1 MVVNIDLTDSSGAG
15 LPPQQY
21 LALGTGFVVKYA
33 VSVGTAGGAEVD
45 GYSDLKAKVV
55 VKRGST
61 VITEFQDAEFAG
73 VTAGQGYTFDASPYL
88 KDATTYT
95 VQVEAQCTYQ
105 GGTLMKTATAR
116 VTMVAM
122 ELSTTYSV
130 GNGLADGGYK
140 NDVNI
145 PFTAKG
151 TSGEKNIYYRVNG
164 GQAFTLGLSAG
175 SGVQQ
180 KNVTIPLTQ
189 MQELSLIHI

>member
-1 MVVNIDLTDSSGAG
+1 MRSLWALQPDRAIPLT
-15 LPPQQY
+15 LRP
-21 LALGTGFVVKYA
+21 T
-33 VSVGTAGGAEVD
+33 
-45 GYSDLKAKVV
+45 
-55 VKRGST
+55 
-61 VITEFQDAEFAG
+61 
-73 VTAGQGYTFDASPYL
+73 
-88 KDATTYT
+88 KDATAYT
-95 VQVEAQCTYQ
+95 VQVEAQATYQ
-105 GGTLMKTATAR
+105 GGTLMKTATAK

-122 ELSTTYSV
+122 ELETTYSA

-180 KNVTIPLTQ
+180 KNVTIP
-189 MQELSLIHI
+189 